1 MSDEPGSLERK
12 VASAGP
18 GGPPPLSL
26 FGLVLHHDGR
36 WSHEGQPILN
46 RKLREKFDRSVVY
59 LSAEAKYVVQVGHF
73 RGQIDIEEA
82 GFFVR
87 SVDLEQGEIVTQ
99 TPWHEG
105 KVSFSGP
112 LGVALLAEV
121 GAQGSDLRV
130 TALND
135 YAADVPASDFAEH
148 GVVLAT
154 HKDGEPMS
162 IREQGPLFI
171 VYPFDDNPDLL
182 TETYLTRSVWQV
194 AAIDVYDN

>member
-1 MSDEPGSLERK
+1 MKTSWCKTPALL
-12 VASAGP
+12 VLAV
-18 GGPPPLSL
+18 
-26 FGLVLHHDGR
+26 GLVANQAMALESPAGKTVLVVSGDITQTNVGDEAH
-36 WSHEGQPILN
+36 
-46 RKLREKFDRSVVY
+46 FDMAMLAS
-59 LSAEAKYVVQVGHF
+59 
-73 RGQIDIEEA
+73 
-82 GFFVR
+82 
-87 SVDLEQGEIVTQ
+87 LEQGEIVTQ